1 MEFTVSFFKVTVR
14 LVIVGFHL
22 GADQLG
28 FMGGTLNLVP
38 GNKFLNNSDYKKLEN
53 NLAALNKNHTVHVEF
68 KAVYNLGNTN
78 SRPDGFKVEY
88 TLENEAPKFR
98 EFTNTGERIKK

>member
-1 MEFTVSFFKVTVR
+1 M
-14 LVIVGFHL
+14 
-22 GADQLG
+22 
-28 FMGGTLNLVP
+28 VP

-88 TLENEAPKFR
+88 THWKMKLLNFESLQTLERELKNETCSRALLSLC
-98 EFTNTGERIKK
+98 